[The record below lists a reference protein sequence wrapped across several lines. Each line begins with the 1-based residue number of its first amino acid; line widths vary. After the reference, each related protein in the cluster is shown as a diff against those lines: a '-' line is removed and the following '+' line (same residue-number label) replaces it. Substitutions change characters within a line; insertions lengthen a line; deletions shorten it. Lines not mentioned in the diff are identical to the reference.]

1 MSHPITHNI
10 CILASEGISKESL
23 ENNFVN
29 RISKED
35 YKVTLGVDL
44 PVKTLKQKIDLQF
57 LIYHYDLLK
66 KVQNWEEFVSEN
78 ISGSKGIVIM
88 FDEANAETLSWV
100 SRRIQIIKENL
111 DYVPP
116 ILLVGNKADLEEN
129 QDISEEQIAQFKKNN
144 ELSSSMEI
152 SLKTGENVEKA
163 FIKLTEMM
171 IGKTKTDY
179 RVEMKR
185 LTFLKENKRLAILL
199 FISIFAITL
208 LLSWFMYYLI
218 YVI

>member
-1 MSHPITHNI
+1 MMYDIAN
-10 CILASEGISKESL
+10 
-23 ENNFVN
+23 
-29 RISKED
+29 ED
-35 YKVTLGVDL
+35 TL
-44 PVKTLKQKIDLQF
+44 
-57 LIYHYDLLK
+57 
-66 KVQNWEEFVSEN
+66 N
-78 ISGSKGIVIM
+78 
-88 FDEANAETLSWV
+88 WV
-100 SRRIQIIKENL
+100 SQRIQIIKENL

-116 ILLVGNKADLEEN
+116 ILLVGKKADLEEN
-129 QDISEEQIAQFKKNN
+129 RDISKEKIAQFKKNN

-152 SLKTGENVEKA
+152 SLKTGENVEKT

-179 RVEMKR
+179 RVEVKR

-199 FISIFAITL
+199 LISIFAITL

>member
-1 MSHPITHNI
+1 
-10 CILASEGISKESL
+10 
-23 ENNFVN
+23 
-29 RISKED
+29 
-35 YKVTLGVDL
+35 
-44 PVKTLKQKIDLQF
+44 
-57 LIYHYDLLK
+57 
-66 KVQNWEEFVSEN
+66 
-78 ISGSKGIVIM
+78 M
-88 FDEANAETLSWV
+88 FDEANAESLSWV

-129 QDISEEQIAQFKKNN
+129 QDISEEQIVQFKKNN

-179 RVEMKR
+179 KVEMKK

-199 FISIFAITL
+199 LISIFAITL
-208 LLSWFMYYLI
+208 LLSWLMYYLI

>member
-1 MSHPITHNI
+1 M
-10 CILASEGISKESL
+10 
-23 ENNFVN
+23 
-29 RISKED
+29 
-35 YKVTLGVDL
+35 
-44 PVKTLKQKIDLQF
+44 
-57 LIYHYDLLK
+57 YDTT
-66 KVQNWEEFVSEN
+66 
-78 ISGSKGIVIM
+78 
-88 FDEANAETLSWV
+88 NAETLNWFSQ
-100 SRRIQIIKENL
+100 RIQVIKGNL

-129 QDISEEQIAQFKKNN
+129 REVSKDQLEQFKKSNR
-144 ELSSSMEI
+144 LTSSMEI

-179 RVEMKR
+179 KVEMKR

-199 FISIFAITL
+199 LISIFAITL
-208 LLSWFMYYLI
+208 LLSWLMYYLI